1 MVATRRGA
9 RTGPADE
16 VKTEDASLTLRKKPV
31 RRATASTTA
40 KTAAPAPKTR
50 ATRATKATKAA
61 EIVEPEPEQEDG
73 EDELQITEEAPK
85 PATTRA
91 TRAKKAETV
100 ASEPT
105 RKTRTTKP
113 APAPLPKRSTRTATA
128 KPAEEPQ
135 ETQQAPAVSTKPTL
149 VARPARQTRAKTPA
163 AQSPLS
169 PKKITQVSRVRTRG
183 ANSTEEEKAKPAT
196 KTRAV
201 TGTRQPRT
209 TRKRTVSDENA
220 EVADSKPAAI
230 EGMEDAIAEIPS
242 LPPKVVSPRKMSPQ
256 EEQVDEE
263 VDQMSS
269 GETTPM
275 QTPGASFEQPKD
287 YSEDHKDAA
296 DPEETDEDNSASDDE
311 LCGPKTPMRRVQ
323 KTQPKSHKSTLKNA
337 GSNDP
342 DVPLHTPPRRY
353 GAHGATRATP
363 QTQKPFNQPAVSE
376 SAMRPMTVARAD
388 SRPFVF
394 RKLEDDL
401 AATPKA
407 DAPESVLEEHE
418 EEANAQVKEQ
428 EEEHEEEMN
437 AEVEEQKE
445 VPTPSGEKEHHSAS
459 EEAEAENKG
468 FNLMEDNGAHME
480 QSGNDPDE
488 TIVVDEGEEN
498 SHSDVEMEDS
508 PTAQPPVSSYE
519 VEESM
524 VDVDSSV
531 MEPPTPGYELNDDTM
546 DMDPPVASYELDLDG
561 SIIIHSRGGS
571 SDAEEDSEDDE
582 IDQDGFTEFGLKTP
596 RPQTIPWQNI
606 REDTTIPVDF
616 DLHFADVRTPARTG
630 NDFTFGN
637 ATNFS
642 DMQLDN
648 TFDFSTLDG
657 PIEGGQA
664 RDSTMNLNDF
674 IDMAAL
680 AEPTLQSGAFAGMM
694 QGEHPRE
701 QQDGSLVDASEITND
716 TVIVTR
722 DESPMQ
728 SPTAPTHEHEQTSH
742 SPMSAN
748 TPHLEMFQDS
758 PIQTSTPR
766 METAAVTNTPSHNST
781 DVLEEV
787 DDELVPHYA
796 LPTLSSRRKS
806 LPALGCQ
813 TPVISSRPIT
823 SDGHSIARVMRPF
836 DRPSTAMSRRSS
848 VANSSNTPMRLQS
861 GSVRSRSSARGMSG
875 MSSLDTESPLAAKTP
890 AAATQERFPRRT
902 PKDNYNE
909 QPETQSIGEPSRFQ
923 TPDRSHV
930 RKFTGETSQPNTVA
944 VPFRFRTP
952 LSTKAQ
958 RPATVQRLASQAHQ
972 ESSVPSAA
980 AAPVATPQERYPRR
994 SERQKHNEHAST
1006 VAAPSRFHTPIQGKP
1021 KRPATAQKLASQN
1034 APQDET
1040 PGRFKAQ
1047 VAPKATTPQ
1056 TVTPEAR
1063 FPRLPSKRAYDELVD
1078 AEAVPLPATPQ
1089 ARFPRLPPKQTYD
1102 ERATTVVGPS
1112 RFRSPAHASPR
1123 RPATSQ
1129 KPVNLRKVALK
1140 SSAPGGSH
1148 TPIKTP
1154 LKAAAMTPSQ
1164 VPMTP
1169 HPGAP
1174 LRGVL
1179 ALVEVFTL
1187 DGASASAPFISL
1199 LQRLGAKTTKSWS
1212 ERVTHVIF
1220 KDGSP
1225 TTLQRVRLNNKEV
1238 ESTGKGFPVHCVNS
1252 RWVSDCDATGSRVD
1266 EDDDAYAVDVTEVPR
1281 GGGRRRKS
1289 MEPSALINIGG
1300 NIVRDRKSS
1309 GRQSI
1314 GFSSLGRSSMKADS
1328 SSDKKPEEDMQFATP
1343 AGLAE
1348 LRDENYFDDDESELA
1363 TPDYLSAPD
1372 KLLQMTAP
1380 VNRVRKLDFK
1390 KDEGRK
1396 NRRLTSFWEGG
1407 E

>member
-9 RTGPADE
+9 RTGPVDE
-16 VKTEDASLTLRKKPV
+16 VQPEDASLTLRKKPV
-31 RRATASTTA
+31 RRAAAATTA
-40 KTAAPAPKTR
+40 KTVSAAPKTR
-50 ATRATKATKAA
+50 ATRATKAMKAA
-61 EIVEPEPEQEDG
+61 DNVESVQEDE
-73 EDELQITEEAPK
+73 EDELQSKEEALAETK
-85 PATTRA
+85 PTTTRA

-100 ASEPT
+100 APETT

-113 APAPLPKRSTRTATA
+113 APQPKRSTRTVAT
-128 KPAEEPQ
+128 KSDEELQ
-135 ETQQAPAVSTKPTL
+135 ETGPAPVPRTKPTL
-149 VARPARQTRAKTPA
+149 AARPARQTRARTPA

-169 PKKITQVSRVRTRG
+169 PKKITQVSRVRTRNTSS
-183 ANSTEEEKAKPAT
+183 AEEEKAKPAAR
-196 KTRAV
+196 TRAV
-201 TGTRQPRT
+201 AATRQSRT
-209 TRKRTVSDENA
+209 TRKRAVSDENA
-220 EVADSKPAAI
+220 EVIILEPTRVEEKKKK
-230 EGMEDAIAEIPS
+230 DATVEIPS
-242 LPPKVVSPRKMSPQ
+242 LPPKVVSPRKISPKK
-256 EEQVDEE
+256 EAADEE
-263 VDQMSS
+263 MDRMGSR
-269 GETTPM
+269 ETTP
-275 QTPGASFEQPKD
+275 PGTLGANFEQPEN
-287 YSEDHKDAA
+287 YSEDDKDAVDPV
-296 DPEETDEDNSASDDE
+296 DPEDTATDAETDTAINSASDDE

-323 KTQPKSHKSTLKNA
+323 KAQAQCHKSTSKKT
-337 GSNDP
+337 GFEDP
-342 DVPLHTPPRRY
+342 DVPFYTPPRRV

-363 QTQKPFNQPAVSE
+363 QTQKPVGQSAVSE
-376 SAMRPMTVARAD
+376 SAIRPMTVARAD
-388 SRPFVF
+388 NRPFVF
-394 RKLEDDL
+394 RKLQDDRT
-401 AATPKA
+401 ATPKT
-407 DAPESVLEEHE
+407 DAPETALEDHE
-418 EEANAQVKEQ
+418 EEARADLEVQDEVLTPSQKT
-428 EEEHEEEMN
+428 EHPRASEKV
-437 AEVEEQKE
+437 EVEDDG
-445 VPTPSGEKEHHSAS
+445 PSHT
-459 EEAEAENKG
+459 EE
-468 FNLMEDNGAHME
+468 NGVDLDE
-480 QSGNDPDE
+480 SGMDPDE
-488 TIVVDEGEEN
+488 TVVIDDVEQSGHN
-498 SHSDVEMEDS
+498 DVEMADS
-508 PTAQPPVSSYE
+508 PTVQPPVSSYD

-546 DMDPPVASYELDLDG
+546 DVDPPVAFYELDLDG
-561 SIIIHSRGGS
+561 SFIIHPQGGS

-582 IDQDGFTEFGLKTP
+582 ADQDGFTEFGLKTP
-596 RPQTIPWQNI
+596 RPQTIPWQNL

-616 DLHFADVRTPARTG
+616 DSHFADVRSPARSP

-637 ATNFS
+637 AASFS
-642 DMQLDN
+642 DMQLDDA
-648 TFDFSTLDG
+648 FDFSGLDG
-657 PIEGGQA
+657 HVEGGQA
-664 RDSTMNLNDF
+664 RDPTMNLNDF
-674 IDMAAL
+674 IDMGAL
-680 AEPTLQSGAFAGMM
+680 AEPTLQSGAFAEVGPN
-694 QGEHPRE
+694 Q
-701 QQDGSLVDASEITND
+701 QQDGSLVDASDVTD
-716 TVIVTR
+716 STVIVTR
-722 DESPMQ
+722 DESPMP
-728 SPTAPTHEHEQTSH
+728 SPAAPAYEHEQVSH
-742 SPMSAN
+742 SPATAN
-748 TPHLEMFQDS
+748 TPHFEDPQDT
-758 PIQTSTPR
+758 PKQVTTPR
-766 METAAVTNTPSHNST
+766 VETTAVTTTPLHYSA
-781 DVLEEV
+781 DVFEEV

-806 LPALGCQ
+806 LPALGSQ
-813 TPVISSRPIT
+813 TPVMSSRPIT
-823 SDGHSIARVMRPF
+823 SDGHSIVRVTRPL
-836 DRPSTAMSRRSS
+836 DHPLTAMSRRSS
-848 VANSSNTPMRLQS
+848 VMSSTETATKAQI
-861 GSVRSRSSARGMSG
+861 GSARRMSSARKMSG
-875 MSSLDTESPLAAKTP
+875 GVSLDTSSPLAAKTP
-890 AAATQERFPRRT
+890 APVTQERFPRRT
-902 PKDNYNE
+902 PKDTYND
-909 QPETQSIGEPSRFQ
+909 QSETQPVAAPSHFQ

-930 RKFTGETSQPNTVA
+930 RKFTANKGETPQASTVA

-952 LSTKAQ
+952 VSTQAQ
-958 RPATVQRLASQAHQ
+958 RPATVQRLASQAR
-972 ESSVPSAA
+972 EGASVPPAA
-980 AAPVATPQERYPRR
+980 AALVSTPQERYPRR
-994 SERQKHNEHAST
+994 SERQRHNEHAST

-1021 KRPATAQKLASQN
+1021 KRPATAQRLASQS
-1034 APQDET
+1034 APHDET
-1040 PGRFKAQ
+1040 PPRFKAE
-1047 VAPKATTPQ
+1047 VASKAPTPH

-1063 FPRLPSKRAYDELVD
+1063 FPRLPAKRAYDEHVG

-1089 ARFPRLPPKQTYD
+1089 ARFPRLPPKQTYN
-1102 ERATTVVGPS
+1102 EHATTVGGPS

-1129 KPVNLRKVALK
+1129 KPVNLRKIALK

-1154 LKAAAMTPSQ
+1154 LKAPAMTPSQ

-1187 DGASASAPFISL
+1187 DGASASAPFVSL

-1238 ESTGKGFPVHCVNS
+1238 ESTGKGFTVHCVNS

-1314 GFSSLGRSSMKADS
+1314 GFSSLGRSSMKATDS
-1328 SSDKKPEEDMQFATP
+1328 SSEKKPEDDEMEFKTP

-1348 LRDENYFDDDESELA
+1348 LRDEKYFDDDESELA
-1363 TPDYLSAPD
+1363 TPDYLAAPD

>member
-9 RTGPADE
+9 RTGPAE
-16 VKTEDASLTLRKKPV
+16 EPQTEDASLTLRKKPV

-40 KTAAPAPKTR
+40 KAAAPAPKTR

-61 EIVEPEPEQEDG
+61 EAVEPEQENE
-73 EDELQITEEAPK
+73 EDELQSVEEAPK
-85 PATTRA
+85 PTSTRA

-100 ASEPT
+100 APEPT

-113 APAPLPKRSTRTATA
+113 APPPKRATRTATA
-128 KPAEEPQ
+128 KPSEEPQ
-135 ETQQAPAVSTKPTL
+135 ESKPASAATTKPTL
-149 VARPARQTRAKTPA
+149 AAKPVARQTRAKTPA
-163 AQSPLS
+163 VQSPLS

-183 ANSTEEEKAKPAT
+183 TNSTEEEKAKPAT
-196 KTRAV
+196 RTRAATV
-201 TGTRQPRT
+201 TRPPRT
-209 TRKRTVSDENA
+209 TRKRAVSDENA
-220 EVADSKPAAI
+220 EVADPKPA
-230 EGMEDAIAEIPS
+230 EVEEMEDAIPEIPS

-256 EEQVDEE
+256 KEPVDEDT
-263 VDQMSS
+263 DQMSS
-269 GETTPM
+269 GETTPSG
-275 QTPGASFEQPKD
+275 TPGASFEQPKD
-287 YSEDHKDAA
+287 YSEDDKDAA
-296 DPEETDEDNSASDDE
+296 DLEVTDGEAGTADDSASDDE
-311 LCGPKTPMRRVQ
+311 LCGPKTPMKRVQ
-323 KTQPKSHKSTLKNA
+323 KSQPQLHNA
-337 GSNDP
+337 TSKTAKSNDP

-353 GAHGATRATP
+353 GARGATRATP
-363 QTQKPFNQPAVSE
+363 QTQKPSNQPAMPE
-376 SAMRPMTVARAD
+376 SAIRPMTVARAD
-388 SRPFVF
+388 NRAFVF
-394 RKLEDDL
+394 RKLQDDV
-401 AATPKA
+401 AATPKK
-407 DAPESVLEEHE
+407 DVPGTISEEHE
-418 EEANAQVKEQ
+418 TEITTELEKQ
-428 EEEHEEEMN
+428 EDNPTPRLETQHLSTSEKS
-437 AEVEEQKE
+437 EVEDAGLNHAEE
-445 VPTPSGEKEHHSAS
+445 DDVNVDVDVEGSGI
-459 EEAEAENKG
+459 
-468 FNLMEDNGAHME
+468 
-480 QSGNDPDE
+480 DPDE
-488 TIVVDEGEEN
+488 TIVVDEIEEKDHN
-498 SHSDVEMEDS
+498 DVEMEDS
-508 PTAQPPVSSYE
+508 PTVQPPVPSYE

-561 SIIIHSRGGS
+561 SVIIHSRDGS
-571 SDAEEDSEDDE
+571 SDAEDDSEDDE
-582 IDQDGFTEFGLKTP
+582 ADQDGMTEFGLKTP
-596 RPQTIPWQNI
+596 RPQTIPWQNLHD
-606 REDTTIPVDF
+606 DTTIPVDF

-637 ATNFS
+637 TSSFS
-642 DMQLDN
+642 GMQLDD
-648 TFDFSTLDG
+648 TFDFSTLEE

-664 RDSTMNLNDF
+664 RDPTMNLNDF
-674 IDMAAL
+674 IDMGAL
-680 AEPTLQSGAFAGMM
+680 AEPTLQSGAFAGVM
-694 QGEHPRE
+694 QHVSPKE
-701 QQDGSLVDASEITND
+701 QQDGSLLDASEITNN

-722 DESPMQ
+722 DESSMP
-728 SPTAPTHEHEQTSH
+728 SPAAPSYEHEHEQASH
-742 SPMSAN
+742 SPVTAS
-748 TPHLEMFQDS
+748 TPHVEMFQDS
-758 PIQTSTPR
+758 PIQTSTPS
-766 METAAVTNTPSHNST
+766 METAGATATPLQYST

-787 DDELVPHYA
+787 DDEIVPHYA
-796 LPTLSSRRKS
+796 LSTLSSRRKS

-823 SDGHSIARVMRPF
+823 SDGHSIARISRPF
-836 DRPSTAMSRRSS
+836 DRPFTAMSRRSS
-848 VANSSNTPMRLQS
+848 VANSGNTLMRLQS
-861 GSVRSRSSARGMSG
+861 ASVRSRSSAREVSG
-875 MSSLDTESPLAAKTP
+875 IAILDTDSPLAAKTP
-890 AAATQERFPRRT
+890 AAVTQERFPRRT
-902 PKDNYNE
+902 PKDTYNE
-909 QPETQSIGEPSRFQ
+909 QPEMQSTGTPSRFQ

-930 RKFTGETSQPNTVA
+930 RKFTGETPQANTVA

-952 LSTKAQ
+952 TSTQAK

-972 ESSVPSAA
+972 EASVPSTA

-994 SERQKHNEHAST
+994 SERQKHNEHANT

-1021 KRPATAQKLASQN
+1021 KRPATAQRLASQN
-1034 APQDET
+1034 ASQDET
-1040 PGRFKAQ
+1040 PPRFKAQ
-1047 VAPKATTPQ
+1047 VPTPIPKATTPQ
-1056 TVTPEAR
+1056 VATPEAR
-1063 FPRLPSKRAYDELVD
+1063 FPRLPSKRAYDEVAG
-1078 AEAVPLPATPQ
+1078 AEAVPVPATPQ

-1225 TTLQRVRLNNKEV
+1225 TTLQRVRVNNKEV
-1238 ESTGKGFPVHCVNS
+1238 ESTGKGFAVHCVNS

-1314 GFSSLGRSSMKADS
+1314 GFSSLGRSSMKAESS
-1328 SSDKKPEEDMQFATP
+1328 SSDKKPEEIMQFATP

-1390 KDEGRK
+1390 KDEARK
-1396 NRRLTSFWEGG
+1396 TRRLTSFWEGG

>member
-16 VKTEDASLTLRKKPV
+16 VQTEDASLTLRKKPV

-61 EIVEPEPEQEDG
+61 EVFEPEQEDG

-85 PATTRA
+85 PTTTRA

-100 ASEPT
+100 APEPT

-128 KPAEEPQ
+128 KPVEEQQ
-135 ETQQAPAVSTKPTL
+135 ETQQAPAASAKPTL
-149 VARPARQTRAKTPA
+149 VAKPARQTRAKTPA

-196 KTRAV
+196 KTRAAI
-201 TGTRQPRT
+201 GTRQSRT
-209 TRKRTVSDENA
+209 TRKRAVSDENA
-220 EVADSKPAAI
+220 EIAESKPA
-230 EGMEDAIAEIPS
+230 EVEDMQDAIAEIPS
-242 LPPKVVSPRKMSPQ
+242 LPPKVVSPRKISPQ
-256 EEQVDEE
+256 KETADEDM
-263 VDQMSS
+263 DQMSS
-269 GETTPM
+269 GETTPSEA
-275 QTPGASFEQPKD
+275 PGASFEQPKD
-287 YSEDHKDAA
+287 YSEDEKDAA
-296 DPEETDEDNSASDDE
+296 DLEETDGEAETADNSASDDE

-323 KTQPKSHKSTLKNA
+323 KSQPQSHKSTLKNTI
-337 GSNDP
+337 SNDP

-363 QTQKPFNQPAVSE
+363 QTQKPLNQPVVPE

-388 SRPFVF
+388 NRPFVF
-394 RKLEDDL
+394 RKLEEDVTKTDV
-401 AATPKA
+401 
-407 DAPESVLEEHE
+407 PELVLEEHE
-418 EEANAQVKEQ
+418 EETQ
-428 EEEHEEEMN
+428 
-437 AEVEEQKE
+437 AEVEEQGE
-445 VPTPSGEKEHHSAS
+445 VPTPSNEEEFPGAS
-459 EEAEAENKG
+459 EKSEVEDDGFKHTEEA
-468 FNLMEDNGAHME
+468 GADLNE
-480 QSGNDPDE
+480 SGIDPDE
-488 TIVVDEGEEN
+488 TVVVDEVEEN
-498 SHSDVEMEDS
+498 GHSDVEMEDS
-508 PTAQPPVSSYE
+508 PTVQPPVPSYE
-519 VEESM
+519 VEECM

-582 IDQDGFTEFGLKTP
+582 VDQDGFTDFGLKTP
-596 RPQTIPWQNI
+596 RPQTIPWQNS

-637 ATNFS
+637 ATGFS

-664 RDSTMNLNDF
+664 RDPTMNLNDF

-680 AEPTLQSGAFAGMM
+680 AEPTLQSGAFAGVM
-694 QGEHPRE
+694 QGERPKE
-701 QQDGSLVDASEITND
+701 QQDGSLLDASEITND

-722 DESPMQ
+722 DEPSMLSPI
-728 SPTAPTHEHEQTSH
+728 APTHEHEQVSQ
-742 SPMSAN
+742 SPMTAN

-766 METAAVTNTPSHNST
+766 METAAVTNTPSEHSA

-806 LPALGCQ
+806 LPAIGCQ

-823 SDGHSIARVMRPF
+823 SDGHSIARVARPF
-836 DRPSTAMSRRSS
+836 DRPFTAISRRSS

-861 GSVRSRSSARGMSG
+861 GSARSRSSAREMSG
-875 MSSLDTESPLAAKTP
+875 MSGLDTESPLAAKTP

-902 PKDNYNE
+902 PKDSYSE
-909 QPETQSIGEPSRFQ
+909 QPSRFQ

-958 RPATVQRLASQAHQ
+958 RPATVQKLASQAHP
-972 ESSVPSAA
+972 EASSAPSTA
-980 AAPVATPQERYPRR
+980 AAPVATPKERYPRR
-994 SERQKHNEHAST
+994 SERQKYSEHAST

-1034 APQDET
+1034 ASQDET
-1040 PGRFKAQ
+1040 PGRFKAH
-1047 VAPKATTPQ
+1047 VAPKAATPQ

-1063 FPRLPSKRAYDELVD
+1063 FPRLPSKRAYDELVG
-1078 AEAVPLPATPQ
+1078 AEAAPLPATPQ
-1089 ARFPRLPPKQTYD
+1089 ARFPRLPPKQTYN
-1102 ERATTVVGPS
+1102 EHASTVVGPS

-1225 TTLQRVRLNNKEV
+1225 TTLQRVRVNNKEV

-1309 GRQSI
+1309 GRQSV
-1314 GFSSLGRSSMKADS
+1314 GFSSLGRSAMKADSS

-1363 TPDYLSAPD
+1363 TPDYLAAPD

-1390 KDEGRK
+1390 NDAGRK